1 RREALHKASVRLSNQ
16 LDRLTQAYLQEVIPL
31 AEYQRRRHDLE
42 QKQQGVQTQQQQ
54 LEVQVDR
61 QGELAAMVTSI
72 EAFCQR
78 VRIGLADATFE
89 QKRTL
94 VELLID
100 RVLVA
105 NGDVEIRYAIPTAPR
120 GETSRFCQL
129 RKDYFHDVI
138 QIFALPE
145 RTAWWELPLLLQCLE
160 SRRIGRVLINGDNAG
175 GGGMGGPEGL
185 AEETFGGFG
194 VARLTKEK
202 VDGAALGVDRPIEV
216 VPFFLNL
223 VVCLV
228 NAVRVVRLHEMRATP
243 FVEFRRITLHSPKD
257 GGV

>member
-54 LEVQVDR
+54 LEAQVDR
-61 QGELAAMVTSI
+61 QGEMAAMVTSI

-129 RKDYFHDVI
+129 RTDYFHNVVEILDLTDGDRGAVLLVV
-138 QIFALPE
+138 ALD
-145 RTAWWELPLLLQCLE
+145 
-160 SRRIGRVLINGDNAG
+160 GRVISRAAINGDLLRHAVAADRFL
-175 GGGMGGPEGL
+175 EK
-185 AEETFGGFG
+185 AE
-194 VARLTKEK
+194 RSL
-202 VDGAALGVDRPIEV
+202 
-216 VPFFLNL
+216 L
-223 VVCLV
+223 VSL
-228 NAVRVVRLHEMRATP
+228 LSE
-243 FVEFRRITLHSPKD
+243 
-257 GGV
+257 